1 MEGSNLKFELEPVRV
16 REYSP
21 IREEVFIML
30 REAIL
35 NGKLKPGD
43 RLVERELAEQL
54 GVSRT
59 PVREALRKLELEN
72 LVTHIPRKGVIVSEV
87 SKNDVMEIL
96 DIRACLEGLGARVA
110 AQKASEK
117 DIEELKEC
125 IEKIK
130 EGMSKNNMEE
140 VSKLHNDFHSKIL
153 EIAGYPRLSQM
164 VSSLGDYI
172 SRFTKMGYTIPG
184 RMDKAMKEHY
194 ELLEAIT
201 QRNPEL
207 AKQIAE
213 DHIDNSKSVILKQYE
228 EVQKKSKQA

>member
-1 MEGSNLKFELEPVRV
+1 MEGSNLKFDLEPVRV

-21 IREEVFIML
+21 IREEVFTML

-72 LVTHIPRKGVIVSEV
+72 LVTHIPRKGVVVSEI
-87 SKNDVMEIL
+87 SKKDIVEIL
-96 DIRACLEGLGARVA
+96 DIRACLEGLGAREA
-110 AQKASEK
+110 AKKATEE
-117 DIEELKEC
+117 DIGELKGY
-125 IEKIK
+125 IEKMK
-130 EGMSKNNMEE
+130 EEMSNNNMEE
-140 VSKLHNDFHSKIL
+140 VNKLHNQFHRKIL

-184 RMDKAMKEHY
+184 RLDKAMKEHT
-194 ELLEAIT
+194 ELIEAIM

-228 EVQKKSKQA
+228 ETQKKSKKV